1 MQVVILAGGLG
12 KRLRPLTEQIPKVMI
27 PVNGKPFLMHLLNF
41 LKRQGSNDIVLCIGY
56 LGKQVRDF
64 FGNGENLG
72 VRIRYS
78 EEKERLLGTCGALKQ
93 AQNLLDE
100 HFFVINGDTY
110 LPLDYRELE
119 GVFINCGK
127 KALMVVYDNK
137 EDTKVKNNVKLGND
151 LMVIEHDKE
160 SPDPTLNYVEAG
172 VLALRQ
178 EALNLIED
186 GCSISLE
193 EGLYPILIQQ
203 RELIAYVTEQRF
215 YDIGTSEQQRIFE
228 ELLRRRAK

>member
-1 MQVVILAGGLG
+1 MQVVILAGGFG
-12 KRLRPLTEQIPKVMI
+12 KRLRPLTEQIPKVMVPI
-27 PVNGKPFLMHLLNF
+27 NGLPFLLHLLNF
-41 LKRQGSNDIVLCIGY
+41 LKSRGSNDIVLCIGY

-78 EEKERLLGTCGALKQ
+78 EEQERLLGTGGALKQ

-110 LPLDYRELE
+110 LPLDYRELA
-119 GVFINCGK
+119 GVFSNCGK
-127 KALMVVYDNK
+127 KALMVVYNNK
-137 EDTKVKNNVKLGND
+137 EDTSVKNNVKLDND
-151 LMVIEHDKE
+151 LMVIKHDKE

-172 VLALRQ
+172 VLALRG
-178 EALNLIED
+178 EALNLIEE

-193 EGLYPILIQQ
+193 KGLYPILIQQ
-203 RELIAYVTEQRF
+203 KELAAYVTEQRF
-215 YDIGTSEQQRIFE
+215 YDIGTPEQQRIFE
-228 ELLRRRAK
+228 ELLRRGAK